1 MTLVISNEDVEQVLT
16 LDDCFEV
23 VDTAYRELAEG
34 RAVNRARSHTYLPT
48 RRPDVAYCLK
58 SMEGGVASLGVMAL
72 RLSSDHVAERVVAGL
87 RRRDKLPS
95 ASGDR
100 YLGLILLFSTE
111 TLELLAI
118 LHDGVIQKLRVGVT
132 TALAMRHLART
143 DARTLGLFGSGW
155 QASAHLPA
163 LCRMRDFGEVRV
175 YSPTVEHRR
184 RFADEMSRTVG
195 VPVRAVDAPREVVEG
210 ADCVVA
216 ATNTSTPVFDGAW
229 LAPGTFVASIVGGD
243 HRTPRRELD
252 DTTIR
257 RSDRIVVNAREHL
270 RLAHQRDLLDP
281 LEAGALRW
289 ESIAELAEVIAGR
302 APGRTRPEEI
312 TLFKNNVGLGIQFA
326 AVGARVLELC
336 RAKGRGREIPSE
348 WFLQAVHP

>member
-1 MTLVISNEDVEQVLT
+1 MTLVVGNEDVEQVLT

-23 VDTAYRELAEG
+23 VETAYREMAEG

-48 RRPDVAYCLK
+48 SRPDVAYCLK

-95 ASGDR
+95 ASGER

-111 TLELLAI
+111 TLELLAV

-163 LCRMRDFGEVRV
+163 LCRVRDFREVRV
-175 YSPTVEHRR
+175 YSPTVEHQR
-184 RFADEMSRTVG
+184 RFADEMTRTVG
-195 VPVRAVDAPREVVEG
+195 VPVRAVDGPREVVEG

-216 ATNTSTPVFDGAW
+216 TTNASRPVFDGAW

-243 HRTPRRELD
+243 HVRPRWELD

-257 RSDRIVVNAREHL
+257 RADRIVVNSREHL
-270 RLAHQRDLLDP
+270 RAARQRDLLDP

-289 ESIAELAEVIAGR
+289 EMIGELAEVIAGKV
-302 APGRTRPEEI
+302 PGRTRPEEI

-348 WFLQAVHP
+348 WFLQTVHP